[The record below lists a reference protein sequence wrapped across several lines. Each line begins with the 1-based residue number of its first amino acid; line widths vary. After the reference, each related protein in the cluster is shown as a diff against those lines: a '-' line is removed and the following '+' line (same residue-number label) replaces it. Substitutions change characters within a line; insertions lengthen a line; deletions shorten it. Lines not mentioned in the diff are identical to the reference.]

1 MKCFACE
8 KDSIIHMSTCDMSD
22 YITDNREGIVNFY
35 KCENKQCLAK
45 YDVFISDKKEMVI

>member
-35 KCENKQCLAK
+35 KCE
-45 YDVFISDKKEMVI
+45 ISSV